1 LSNSF
6 PSLRIIAV
14 LIITG
19 LLASILGYNYLFN
32 NTFSSKGSNKAETFN
47 RAVTFLNR
55 TSSHVADKKP
65 SYDVNPAAL
74 LRIRRDIVSGKNKI
88 LYTPGANYSEIILY
102 DTYDNISLAALKLYN
117 VTLDLPV
124 VWAGMER
131 SMDELSNLN
140 IRKAL
145 SIYYSLRYR
154 LYNIIEELRRTQL
167 ILLYTEKNGIL
178 LDEHNITVQ
187 HALYVINN
195 TLATLLE
202 YMKMME
208 ILLQAET
215 QYMNTHNKTYLL
227 QLARTLSQQID
238 MNNLKPF
245 AKQLAL
251 FLTRLSISEEME
263 KKNEKINMTR
273 QENPGGLGGGYTGSS
288 EDD

>member
-1 LSNSF
+1 LGSGF
-6 PSLRIIAV
+6 PSFRIIALLV
-14 LIITG
+14 ITG

-32 NTFSSKGSNKAETFN
+32 NTFSSKGSSEVEVFN
-47 RAVTFLNR
+47 RAVVFLNR
-55 TSSHVADKKP
+55 TSNHVADKKP
-65 SYDVNPAAL
+65 SYDVDPASL
-74 LRIRRDIVSGKNKI
+74 LKTRRDIVSGKNKI

-154 LYNIIEELRRTQL
+154 LYNIVEELRRTQL
-167 ILLYTEKNGIL
+167 ILLYTRKHGIL

-227 QLARTLSQQID
+227 QLAKTLSQQID

-251 FLTRLSISEEME
+251 FLTRLSIGEEMRR
-263 KKNEKINMTR
+263 NEKTNMTR
-273 QENPGGLGGGYTGSS
+273 NENPGGLGGGYTGSS